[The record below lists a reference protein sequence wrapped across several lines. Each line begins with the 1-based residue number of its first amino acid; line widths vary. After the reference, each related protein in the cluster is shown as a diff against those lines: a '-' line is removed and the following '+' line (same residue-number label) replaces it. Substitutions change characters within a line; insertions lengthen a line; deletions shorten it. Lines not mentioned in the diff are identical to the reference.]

1 MILVWRTLKVEAW
14 MLNLDVA
21 CMESSSDHP
30 LVSIPL
36 LYQAV
41 RLGKFDEDLVA
52 ERGIRI

>member
-1 MILVWRTLKVEAW
+1 MLKLTLTLISLYFSILIACLMILVWRTLKVEAW

-36 LYQAV
+36 
-41 RLGKFDEDLVA
+41 F
-52 ERGIRI
+52 